1 MRCRKYRKTDKSV
14 DSPESFTQRQLILDR
29 KPFLQKLYRDWAEAI
44 VSHCTTG
51 VSVELGGGLNPV
63 TASVFKKIGC
73 YRLDITELTELSVR
87 GDAKCLP
94 FRSGSLSNLVAI
106 DALHH
111 FSDVHQFLSEA
122 IRTLSPGGRVIL
134 IEPWNSR
141 WAQFVFRFHHEE
153 YNADAG
159 WTLPAGG
166 PMSSSNLAL
175 PWIVFVRDIERF
187 QISYS
192 ELEIIQIKPITPL
205 GFVLSGGSTVGF
217 GLPGFLYPMIRVID
231 SLLQRFG
238 LGLSALIVI
247 QRRRWTDG
255 WIGK

>member
-1 MRCRKYRKTDKSV
+1 MTNRSLKKNDESV
-14 DSPESFTQRQLILDR
+14 DSAESFIQRQLILDR
-29 KPFLQKLYRDWAEAI
+29 KLYLQKLYRDWAETI

-51 VSVELGGGLNPV
+51 ASVELGGGLNPV
-63 TASVFKKIGC
+63 TASVFNRIGC
-73 YRLDITELTELSVR
+73 FRLDITDLTEISVR
-87 GDAKCLP
+87 GDAMCLP
-94 FRSGSLSNLVAI
+94 FRSGSLKNLVAI

-111 FSDVHQFLSEA
+111 FSDVHQFFSEA
-122 IRTLSPGGRVIL
+122 VRTLSPGGRVIF

-141 WAQFVFRFHHEE
+141 WARFVFRFHHEE

-175 PWIVFVRDIERF
+175 PWIVFVRDLERF
-187 QISYS
+187 QISFS

-205 GFVLSGGSTVGF
+205 GFVLSGGSTAGF

-231 SLLQRFG
+231 RLLEHFR
-238 LGLSALIVI
+238 LGLSVLIVV
-247 QRRRWTDG
+247 QRR
-255 WIGK
+255 

>member
-1 MRCRKYRKTDKSV
+1 MRCRKYRKTDRSV
-14 DSPESFTQRQLILDR
+14 DSPESSTQRQLILDR

-73 YRLDITELTELSVR
+73 YRLDIMELTELSVR
-87 GDAKCLP
+87 GDAMCLP

-111 FSDVHQFLSEA
+111 FSDVHQFLGEA
-122 IRTLSPGGRVIL
+122 IRTLSLGGRVIL

-141 WAQFVFRFHHEE
+141 WARIIFRFHREE
-153 YNADAG
+153 FDEDAG
-159 WTLPAGG
+159 WSFPAVG
-166 PMSSSNLAL
+166 PMSSSNVAL
-175 PWIVFVRDIERF
+175 PWIVFCRDIERF

-205 GFVLSGGSTVGF
+205 GFVLSGGSTVGY
-217 GLPGFLYPMIRVID
+217 GLPGFLYRMVRAID
-231 SLLQRFG
+231 NLLERFG
-238 LGLSALIVI
+238 VGLSALIVV

-255 WIGK
+255 